1 VEILLIAGAVTTNV
15 LKLSPV
21 LPAINVL
28 QLTKGKLVVG
38 MFYVV
43 SRLAKKQDIVLN
55 NIETIS
61 YNNES
66 LLLSDKIPW
75 TQVSDLKGWKNE
87 VSTYYG
93 IQGIPSNYLVD
104 PNGLIIARNLRG
116 DALQEKLKELMK

>member
-1 VEILLIAGAVTTNV
+1 MEILLIAGAVTTNV

>member
-1 VEILLIAGAVTTNV
+1 MEILLIAGAVTTNV

-66 LLLSDKIPW
+66 LLLSDKMPW